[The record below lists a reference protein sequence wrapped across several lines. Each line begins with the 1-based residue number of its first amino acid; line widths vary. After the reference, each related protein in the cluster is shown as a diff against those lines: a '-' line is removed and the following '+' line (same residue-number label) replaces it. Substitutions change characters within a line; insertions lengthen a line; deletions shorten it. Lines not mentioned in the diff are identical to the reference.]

1 MPKLIILVNL
11 LILTSLFPVMGQ
23 LVEISYYQSKSL
35 KAVQLSSELG
45 NFAIL
50 DDKKQSVAIQ
60 QIKDGSGLIYWYRRV
75 ATEVCVTGE
84 CRPID
89 VGIYWD
95 CTGDFFGLTVFKE
108 PLTKTDHSNFND
120 FDYTKL
126 MAILADDWS
135 ILREY
140 DLNDLTDE
148 KQEASVDAVSG
159 ATKREIA
166 EGAVE
171 DAVYTTH
178 TLWHLIHVGEKE
190 QLSDLTASQL
200 ANERLLKI
208 LLKADKGKYQPFILE
223 MFGVG
228 KIKQSPEIEQLVL
241 DAVGPDVSRIIQSV
255 GIKAIAQLNMQA
267 HDLQNQFAL
276 AYGSRNEADKMAILT
291 AMQPIPVLSTQ
302 FYDTLASDLTTSNPW
317 MAVKLL
323 PILKDYKPHSQK
335 VLEVVR
341 SLSASEISSLKKAVE
356 NFINK

>member
-1 MPKLIILVNL
+1 MRKLIILVNL
-11 LILTSLFPVMGQ
+11 LVLTSFFPVTGQ
-23 LVEISYYQSKSL
+23 LAEISYYQSKSL
-35 KAVQLSSELG
+35 KAVQLSPEQG

-50 DDKKQSVAIQ
+50 DDKKQSVPIQ
-60 QIKDGSGLIYWYRRV
+60 QFRDGNGLIYWYRRV

-84 CRPID
+84 CRPVD

-108 PLTKTDHSNFND
+108 PLTKTDHSNFSD
-120 FDYTKL
+120 LDYTKL

-148 KQEASVDAVSG
+148 KQEAGVDAVSG

-190 QLSDLTASQL
+190 QLSNLTAMQL
-200 ANERLLKI
+200 ANEQLLKI
-208 LLKADKGKYQPFILE
+208 LLTANKGKYQPFILE
-223 MFGVG
+223 MFGLG
-228 KIKQSPEIEQLVL
+228 KIKQSSQIEQLVL
-241 DAVGPDVSRIIQSV
+241 NAVGPDASRAMQSA
-255 GIKAIAQLNMQA
+255 GIKAIAQLSMQA
-267 HDLQNQFAL
+267 HDLQNQFASV
-276 AYGSRNEADKMAILT
+276 YGSRNEADKMAILT
-291 AMQPIPVLSTQ
+291 ATQPMPVLSTE
-302 FYDTLASDLTTSNPW
+302 FYDTLARDLTTSNPW

-323 PILKDYKPHSQK
+323 PILKVYKPHSQK

-341 SLSASEISSLKKAVE
+341 LLSASEISSVKKAVE
-356 NFINK
+356 DFINK